1 MSFANESTASWFNS
15 YLTDRY
21 HAAKYC
27 DAVFDKRKLLSC
39 VPQGSILGRILFV
52 IYIKSLL
59 DAIVPGPAIAYT
71 DDITLIS
78 PGSSPAQAALNAI
91 ATLSM
96 IRDCSRDNGLFLNP
110 AMCSNMLITPWRTQ
124 SANPAAELILDHSDS
139 RIKSVSELRILG
151 VTLTVD
157 FKWSVYARNTCRSIT
172 KMVVVL
178 NRFGCS
184 PNIDSRCHNFN
195 ASIRPKWF
203 TICQCGV
210 TWMRVLKMP
219 LTTCCVVLQ
228 AWFCTPSMQHW
239 TEILF
244 ASLAFCLSHWC
255 HHWSNLQ
262 QFTRCSNVMT
272 ISRTC
277 RFFLPLQLTASG
289 LHTTQDSSTSC
300 KGIKPHQMNYVFTTR
315 QPNFRTIYLSLF
327 ICYKAKLCF
336 YRK

>member
-195 ASIRPKWF
+195 ASIRPKMIYYLPVW
-203 TICQCGV
+203 CYV
-210 TWMRVLKMP
+210 NESAENAADHML
-219 LTTCCVVLQ
+219 CCV
-228 AWFCTPSMQHW
+228 AGM
-239 TEILF
+239 I
-244 ASLAFCLSHWC
+244 
-255 HHWSNLQ
+255 
-262 QFTRCSNVMT
+262 
-272 ISRTC
+272 
-277 RFFLPLQLTASG
+277 
-289 LHTTQDSSTSC
+289 LHTKHAALDRDTFRITGILPFTLMSSL
-300 KGIKPHQMNYVFTTR
+300 K
-315 QPNFRTIYLSLF
+315 
-327 ICYKAKLCF
+327 
-336 YRK
+336 